1 MNAARPT
8 PLPLTRMAA
17 AAALARAAAVAQ
29 AQAIDAVRLFAIPA
43 GDGQGIAGAAVIAGH
58 EYLGSSVRKL

>member
-1 MNAARPT
+1 MPHAPA
-8 PLPLTRMAA
+8 LPLTRMAA
-17 AAALARAAAVAQ
+17 AAALALAAAVAQ

-43 GDGQGIAGAAVIAGH
+43 DDGQGIVGAAVIAGH